1 MSNDFKK
8 YMTYLFGL
16 FIVAILLISVVL
28 PAGSDAVK
36 SGSDAAG
43 GYVSCKLALCDPA
56 TPAHTSQN
64 TK

>member
-1 MSNDFKK
+1 MSPDFKK

-16 FIVAILLISVVL
+16 FIVAILLITVVL

-43 GYVSCKLALCDPA
+43 SYVSCKLALCDPA
-56 TPAHTSQN
+56 TPAQTSHHTQ
-64 TK
+64 